1 MSYIRVDDDGM
12 AQYYIERGIKVS
24 RGTLSMG
31 NSHEGASDC
40 VADPYGVK
48 RNEICLTLYVF
59 RYSLILSLL
68 NGLTRFV

>member
-1 MSYIRVDDDGM
+1 MY
-12 AQYYIERGIKVS
+12 ALYIEGIVLRYLVMARGLGS
-24 RGTLSMG
+24 PCDGMG

-59 RYSLILSLL
+59 PYTFILSLF